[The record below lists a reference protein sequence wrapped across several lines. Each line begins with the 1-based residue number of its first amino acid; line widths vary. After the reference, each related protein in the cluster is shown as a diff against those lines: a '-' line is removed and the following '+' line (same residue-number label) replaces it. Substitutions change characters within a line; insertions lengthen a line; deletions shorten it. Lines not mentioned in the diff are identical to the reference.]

1 MSLNSPGSPLRL
13 SNLATT
19 PSPTRSNR
27 STPSPPIR
35 RRRTRRRAR
44 TTNFNNLPIRTPTS
58 PASPLQDL
66 NELPTFTTS
75 ISPAS
80 PLEEFNGSPIF
91 TTAGQ
96 SPIFTTFSNEEN
108 GLINTPPPSPPR
120 LTRSGPARRRINFNS
135 PVYNVTRK
143 SRPSTFRES
152 LMSRENLLELQRR
165 RGQLVSHA
173 NRAPHNLAS
182 NFDSTIP
189 VVPAKKVIHPVNIQ
203 LATPART
210 LENHYA
216 PLAIARGNNV
226 PNTVLPAYIVNE
238 IRKKRKQRTKKKFN
252 KVLKNML
259 RRKRSG
265 GTKKRNNKNKRN
277 TKKNRRNNRKK

>member
-35 RRRTRRRAR
+35 RTRRRAR
-44 TTNFNNLPIRTPTS
+44 TTNFNNLP
-58 PASPLQDL
+58 PASPLSHLNGL
-66 NELPTFTTS
+66 NE
-75 ISPAS
+75 
-80 PLEEFNGSPIF
+80 SPIF

-120 LTRSGPARRRINFNS
+120 LTRSGPARSGPARRIYFNS
-135 PVYNVTRK
+135 PPRSSYNVNRK
-143 SRPSTFRES
+143 SRPSTIRES
-152 LMSRENLLELQRR
+152 GMSRENFLELQRR
-165 RGQLVSHA
+165 RRELVAHA
-173 NRAPHNLAS
+173 NRAPHNLAR
-182 NFDSTIP
+182 NYNPTIP

-203 LATPART
+203 LATPVRSV
-210 LENHYA
+210 ENHYA

-238 IRKKRKQRTKKKFN
+238 IRNKRKGRKTKKLN
-252 KVLKNML
+252 KMLKNML
-259 RRKRSG
+259 SRKRSG